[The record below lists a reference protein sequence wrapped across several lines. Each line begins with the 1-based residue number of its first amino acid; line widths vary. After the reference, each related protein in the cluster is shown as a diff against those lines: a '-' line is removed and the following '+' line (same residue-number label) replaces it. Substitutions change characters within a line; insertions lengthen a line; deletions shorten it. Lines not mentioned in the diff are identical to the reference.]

1 MTETCLSFRAKQHNL
16 MGIIHKPNAAF
27 SNDVG
32 VLIIVGGPQTRVGSH
47 RQFVLLSR
55 FLMRNGIASMR
66 FDYNGMGDSDGEH
79 ANFLNVS
86 ADIDSAINAFKTQA
100 SIKKVVLWGLCDAA
114 SSSLMYQYHYPD
126 NDVVGMIL
134 LNPWVRSEQG
144 EAKTIMKHY
153 YLNRFKDP
161 ALWRKIFSLQ
171 FDFKDSISS
180 FADNVKK
187 TLGKNQ
193 ATESAVIKKQ
203 ASTEDNYIQHMLAGL
218 QSFQHRILL
227 VISGDDLTAS
237 EFLELVKSSRDW
249 QDSLDQT
256 VERTHTLPEANHTFS
271 SERWRNEVEQ
281 ASVEWVKSLI
291 TNLNSG

>member
-1 MTETCLSFRAKQHNL
+1 MTESCISFRTTEHNL
-16 MGIIHKPNAAF
+16 IGIVHKPNAEL

-32 VLIIVGGPQTRVGSH
+32 VLVIVGGPQTRVGSH

-55 FLMRNGIASMR
+55 FLMRNGVASMR
-66 FDYNGMGDSDGEH
+66 FDYNGMGDSDGEQ
-79 ANFLNVS
+79 ASFLNVS
-86 ADIDSAINAFKTQA
+86 ADIHSAINAFKTEA
-100 SIKKVVLWGLCDAA
+100 NIKKVVLWGLCDAA
-114 SSSLMYQYHYPD
+114 SSSLIYQYHYPD

-171 FDFKDSISS
+171 FDFKDSLSS
-180 FADNVKK
+180 FADNAKK

-193 ATESAVIKKQ
+193 AAQNAVVEKQ
-203 ASTEDNYIQHMLAGL
+203 VSTEDNYIQHMLAGL

-249 QDSLDQT
+249 QNSIEKK

-271 SERWRNEVEQ
+271 SEKWRSEVEQ
-281 ASVEWVKSLI
+281 TSFEWVKSLI
-291 TNLNSG
+291 PNLKSG